1 MQDKRLIHLVDDEE
15 AIRKSA
21 GFMLRT
27 VGFEVRTYASGVEF
41 LKLARTAETGCVLL
55 DVRMPELD
63 GLQVQP
69 EMAQRGINMP
79 VVVLTGHG
87 DVTLAVQAMKAGAVD
102 FIEKPFEKASLLEAI
117 DRGFAR
123 IDRVDVRA
131 TEEAEA
137 QVRIGVLTPREKAVL
152 EGLARGYPNKTI
164 AYDLGVS
171 SRTVEVHRASLMSKL
186 AVRSLS
192 DALRI
197 AFAAGLG
204 RSEAKLG

>member
-63 GLQVQP
+63 GLQVQS

-137 QVRIGVLTPREKAVL
+137 QVRIGVLTPREKEVL
-152 EGLARGYPNKTI
+152 DGLARGYPNKTI

-171 SRTVEVHRASLMSKL
+171 SRTIEVHRASLMSKL